1 MSFST
6 EVKREIVNSDV
17 EECCLKAELYTILR
31 FRSEIMISLGG
42 FKVDIVTTLSSTVRE
57 IVRLFKKLY
66 NANLEI
72 IAIKK
77 EKLDYKTRFKI
88 SLLENGTKIL
98 QDLSIIDENYNLV
111 DEINY
116 DLFKNDCC
124 KIAAVKGAFLI
135 QGSISN
141 PTQKNRYHLEIVAP
155 SLEDANFLVE
165 TLDKVSIDAKIVS
178 RIKGYVVYFSK
189 AESISDFLRYTGAV
203 NSLFYFED
211 VRIEKDSRNY
221 ANRMANCD
229 IANGEKSLKAA
240 EKQLND
246 IAYLNEHYGL
256 LKLSPRLMDA
266 VILRNSYPDDSLSE
280 LSELSE
286 EVIGRYISK
295 SGLSHCF
302 NDLARLA
309 DGLRRKEKQ
318 H

>member
-6 EVKREIVNSDV
+6 DVKKEISSNTL
-17 EECCLKAELYTILR
+17 EACCMKAELYTIIR
-31 FRSEIMISLGG
+31 FRSEVVISLGSFG
-42 FKVDIVTTLSSTVRE
+42 VELITTLSSTVRE

-66 NANLEI
+66 NVDLEI

-77 EKLDYKTRFKI
+77 EKLDYKTRFRITLK
-88 SLLENGTKIL
+88 ENGTKIL
-98 QDLSIIDENYNLV
+98 QDLKIIDENYNLI

-116 DLFKNDCC
+116 DLFKKDCC
-124 KIAAVKGAFLI
+124 KMASVRGAFLI

-141 PTQKNRYHLEIVAP
+141 PEKKNRYYLEIVAP
-155 SLEDANFLVE
+155 SIEDANFLVE
-165 TLDKVSIDAKIVS
+165 TLDQVDIDAKVLE
-178 RIKGYVVYFSK
+178 RKKGFVVYVNK
-189 AESISDFLRYTGAV
+189 AEHISDFLRYTGAI
-203 NSLFYFED
+203 NSLFAFED

-229 IANGEKSLKAA
+229 IANGEKSIKAA
-240 EKQLND
+240 KKQLKD

-280 LSELSE
+280 LSERSE

-302 NDLARLA
+302 NDLARLVE
-309 DGLRRKEKQ
+309 GLKK
-318 H
+318 